1 MDFVRKLKQD
11 GHHHVWDHHKDHK
24 TEKIDDRKKR
34 KKKKECSKEGEE
46 SNRLIPNERIDACAS
61 PRMKKSCCPPPPD
74 EITEMVSTC
83 CSNEAEG
90 GGATNVVDKRRNATY
105 EENPGQVHDELVDYV
120 IDKHIRE
127 FTI

>member
-11 GHHHVWDHHKDHK
+11 GHHHVRDHHKDHK

-74 EITEMVSTC
+74 EITEMV
-83 CSNEAEG
+83 
-90 GGATNVVDKRRNATY
+90 VDKRRNATY